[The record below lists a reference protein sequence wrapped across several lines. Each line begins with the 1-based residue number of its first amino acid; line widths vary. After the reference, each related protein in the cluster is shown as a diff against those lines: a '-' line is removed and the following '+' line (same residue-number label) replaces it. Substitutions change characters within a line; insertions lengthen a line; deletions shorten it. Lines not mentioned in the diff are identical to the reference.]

1 MAMRGLKRTRAA
13 TAEEVRRAISG
24 QGRDAGSIAFRLML
38 LLSLVLALAVL
49 ITLLARVALTAVPVL
64 LDRGGVIFSSG
75 YSSLPE
81 RAGIAH
87 GLTGSLYLMGFV
99 VVFAFPLGVGAA
111 IYMEEY
117 ARDSKLTRFINAN
130 IRNLAG
136 VPAIVYGI
144 FGLAVF
150 VELLKPVTGPG
161 STQGRSLLAGGL
173 TIAVM
178 VLPIV
183 IITTA
188 EALRAVPHSIREAGY
203 GVGATRWEVVRSHVL
218 PNAAPGI
225 LTGSVLSMARALGE
239 TAPLIMV
246 GAVTGFLAT
255 SGGFLDQI
263 QERFTALPTLV
274 FAYVKKPQPEFQE
287 LASAAI
293 LVLMVFIFMVN
304 LAAILLRNRHER
316 KW

>member
-1 MAMRGLKRTRAA
+1 MDLSRTTAVREA
-13 TAEEVRRAISG
+13 TANEVRQALA
-24 QGRDAGSIAFRLML
+24 GRRRDLAGTALRIIL

-49 ITLLARVALTAVPVL
+49 IILLLEVAREAVPVL
-64 LDRGGVIFSSG
+64 QDRGGQIFESG

-81 RAGIAH
+81 RAGIKQ
-87 GLTGSLYLMGFV
+87 GLIGSVYIMVFV
-99 VVFAFPLGVGAA
+99 IVIAFPLGIGAA

-117 ARDSKLTRFINAN
+117 ARDTRVTRFINTN

-144 FGLAVF
+144 LGLAIF
-150 VELLKPVTGPG
+150 VELLRPITGPG

-188 EALRAVPHSIREAGY
+188 EALRAVPRSIREGGF
-203 GVGATRWEVVRSHVL
+203 GVGATRWEVIRSHVL

-255 SGGFLDQI
+255 RDGLLVQL
-263 QERFTALPTLV
+263 QERFTSLPTLI
-274 FAYVKKPQPEFQE
+274 FAYVKKPQQEFQD

-293 LVLMVFIFMVN
+293 LVLIVLIFGVN
-304 LAAILLRNRHER
+304 FVAILLRNRYER

>member
-1 MAMRGLKRTRAA
+1 MSASGAAAVREA
-13 TAEEVRRAISG
+13 TANEVRRALA
-24 QGRDAGSIAFRLML
+24 GRRRDLGGTALRLLL

-49 ITLLARVALTAVPVL
+49 ITLLAQVATTAVPVFM
-64 LDRGGVIFSSG
+64 DRGGQILESG
-75 YSSLPE
+75 YSTLPE
-81 RAGIAH
+81 RAGVKQ
-87 GLTGSLYLMGFV
+87 GLVGSLYLVAFV
-99 VVFAFPLGVGAA
+99 VLISFPLGIGAA

-117 ARDSKLTRFINAN
+117 ARDTILTRFINTN
-130 IRNLAG
+130 IRNLSG

-144 FGLAVF
+144 LGLAIF
-150 VELLKPVTGPG
+150 VELMG
-161 STQGRSLLAGGL
+161 QGRTLLAGGL

-188 EALRAVPHSIREAGY
+188 EALRAVPPAIREAGF
-203 GVGATRWEVVRSHVL
+203 GVGATRWEVIRSHVL

-255 SGGFLDQI
+255 RDGLLVQL
-263 QERFTALPTLV
+263 QERFTSLPTLI
-274 FAYVKKPQPEFQE
+274 FTFVKKPEEAFQD
-287 LASAAI
+287 LAAVAI
-293 LVLMVFIFMVN
+293 LVLIVLIFGVN
-304 LAAILLRNRHER
+304 LIAILLRNRYER
-316 KW
+316 RW